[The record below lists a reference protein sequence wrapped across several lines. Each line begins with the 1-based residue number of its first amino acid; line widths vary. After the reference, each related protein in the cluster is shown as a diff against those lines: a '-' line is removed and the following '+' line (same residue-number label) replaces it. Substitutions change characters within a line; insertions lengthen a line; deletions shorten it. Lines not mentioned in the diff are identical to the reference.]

1 VKVEVYAAGDHFH
14 SDPKGAEELIEML
27 LAKAGYTKDLTWQCR
42 IDKMKHCDSASPPI
56 RVIGYKEFGVYMRVK
71 PGANDTKDHQMTLL
85 IPDGSNY
92 SAENLFNQLKGC
104 CKSISRSWRQE
115 LRTAKIEAD
124 APAAPPEP
132 VIAPVELPAPP
143 AVEPPAIPSI
153 PLAVREETVED
164 IDDGVEDQQAEL
176 DFSTLRGIVNKPDK
190 LKFVLEKIRQIG
202 NRARTKL
209 EFIKTLQS
217 ECDWSGHL
225 PRTVSR
231 VVSELE
237 KFEYIQEVR
246 SGVAITGYD
255 LTPAGRALAENRPL
269 YHPTPPEPEEQ
280 VDHGL
285 LLRQFTTRAQELADI
300 GRRLESIEDQRVE
313 LRKQMA
319 ALDEE
324 YDRLS
329 AIIKDKEF
337 PPAIKRL
344 MGIKEMPM
352 KGGK

>member
-1 VKVEVYAAGDHFH
+1 M
-14 SDPKGAEELIEML
+14 IEML

-42 IDKMKHCDSASPPI
+42 IDKMKHCDSISPPI
-56 RVIGYKEFGVYMRVK
+56 RVIGYKDFGVYMRVK

-85 IPDGSNY
+85 IPDGSGY

-104 CKSISRSWRQE
+104 CKSISRSWRQD
-115 LRTAKIEAD
+115 LRTAKVEAVPEVTPSS
-124 APAAPPEP
+124 APAQ
-132 VIAPVELPAPP
+132 PAE
-143 AVEPPAIPSI
+143 VSEPPAEVPVQAPPMPSI
-153 PLAVREETVED
+153 PLAIREETVEE

-190 LKFVLEKIRQIG
+190 LKFVLERIRQIG
-202 NRARTKL
+202 SRARTKL
-209 EFIKTLQS
+209 EFIKTLQV
-217 ECDWSGHL
+217 ECDWTHHL

-231 VVSELE
+231 VISELE

-255 LTPAGRALAENRPL
+255 LTPTGLALAESRPV
-269 YHPTPPEPEEQ
+269 HHVPPAPEPEEA

-285 LLRQFTTRAQELADI
+285 LLRQFTSRAQELADI
-300 GRRLESIEDQRVE
+300 GRRLEAIEDQRAD
-313 LRKQMA
+313 LRKQLG

-324 YDRLS
+324 YDRL
-329 AIIKDKEF
+329 AATIKDKEF

-352 KGGK
+352 KGVKS

>member
-1 VKVEVYAAGDHFH
+1 MKVEVYAAGDHFH
-14 SDPKGAEELIEML
+14 SDPKGASELIEML

-42 IDKMKHCDSASPPI
+42 IDKMKHCDSISPPI
-56 RVIGYKEFGVYMRVK
+56 RVIGYKDFGVYMRVK

-85 IPDGSNY
+85 IPDGSGY

-104 CKSISRSWRQE
+104 CKSISRSWRQD
-115 LRTAKIEAD
+115 LRTAKIEA
-124 APAAPPEP
+124 AVVPPPEP
-132 VIAPVELPAPP
+132 VLVSGTAE
-143 AVEPPAIPSI
+143 EPPAPAPMPSI

-164 IDDGVEDQQAEL
+164 LDEGVDSQQAEL

-209 EFIKTLQS
+209 EFIRALQT
-217 ECDWSGHL
+217 ECEWTGHL

-231 VVSELE
+231 VISELE

-255 LTPAGRALAENRPL
+255 LSPAGLALVENRPIHHQAL
-269 YHPTPPEPEEQ
+269 PPEPEEQ

-300 GRRLESIEDQRVE
+300 GRRLEAIEDQRTE
-313 LRKQMA
+313 LRKQLA
-319 ALDEE
+319 TLDDE
-324 YDRLS
+324 YDRLA
-329 AIIKDKEF
+329 AIIKDKDF
-337 PPAIKRL
+337 PPAIRRL